1 MLTAT
6 TTAAALDKQV
16 YFKSSG
22 GAVSAHASKWAEKLQ
37 IESANTRLRIN
48 KDGISQK
55 KLSSLC
61 FGRLLLVQFLIRV
74 HSAQIQIEKVHLK
87 ILQCLKKLIL
97 YCKNGSPKL
106 QRIVQ
111 REKSPTNPTTALNTQ
126 NLGFGKYPIFICQL
140 CFWDVLSHSQNI
152 IKTLDFFFL

>member
-6 TTAAALDKQV
+6 AALDKQV

-55 KLSSLC
+55 NALLC

-74 HSAQIQIEKVHLK
+74 QCIDLDRKSAP
-87 ILQCLKKLIL
+87 KK
-97 YCKNGSPKL
+97 YYS
-106 QRIVQ
+106 V
-111 REKSPTNPTTALNTQ
+111 
-126 NLGFGKYPIFICQL
+126 
-140 CFWDVLSHSQNI
+140 
-152 IKTLDFFFL
+152 